1 MNRLRYIAVHEAAH
15 VVAYCHLGEGIVD
28 AWLKPGREGGLVTH
42 PPVVNTAEAMMCILA
57 GTYAEARY
65 RRKSVVEC
73 TLYGGRGDYE
83 AALDIA
89 TAMGFDDGA
98 KRHALMR
105 QVERDIKAFIGMP
118 EIRRQIEIVADV
130 LMRDGYIDGA
140 LAADIAK
147 IGVLD

>member
-1 MNRLRYIAVHEAAH
+1 
-15 VVAYCHLGEGIVD
+15 
-28 AWLKPGREGGLVTH
+28 
-42 PPVVNTAEAMMCILA
+42 
-57 GTYAEARY
+57 
-65 RRKSVVEC
+65 VVEC

-98 KRHALMR
+98 KRHALML